1 MLEAF
6 PSLKGQDAIVVLDAS
21 PVLEKL
27 NLLKRVNQKRPVDDF
42 KPNRKMRRQ
51 KFDPMEKIKV
61 ELRT

>member
-51 KFDPMEKIKV
+51 K
-61 ELRT
+61 LT